1 MNSEKL
7 KKVAFL
13 IKNPKKRYSG
23 GRIYSLTLA
32 KAFYYINWD
41 VTIFTNNKPIFFEE
55 LIADANIKIFEN
67 KYFNFK
73 IREADFDLFIIVPHL
88 ATLRNFIFDKIFYY
102 SRIKKFNSNNIWF
115 IDFESPLWIK
125 ELIPKLRSQF
135 SYINSNYILK
145 NVNAIV
151 SISKT
156 GMKYAEKSYVQ
167 INKNLNYEFLYPP
180 INDGVAKKYY
190 GLKKKNQISIFA
202 RFGNK
207 HKDPFFIFK
216 LIRTIP
222 KNYYLNI
229 ITNFRLTLILQ
240 KNCCLR

>member
-1 MNSEKL
+1 MGKE
-7 KKVAFL
+7 FD
-13 IKNPKKRYSG
+13 
-23 GRIYSLTLA
+23 LTLA

-41 VTIFTNNKPIFFEE
+41 VTNNKPIFFEE

-73 IREADFDLFIIVPHL
+73 IREKLILIYFIIVPHL
-88 ATLRNFIFDKIFYY
+88 ATLRILFLIKYFITQIKNLIQILY
-102 SRIKKFNSNNIWF
+102 SF

-156 GMKYAEKSYVQ
+156 GMKYT
-167 INKNLNYEFLYPP
+167 KNHTY
-180 INDGVAKKYY
+180 K
-190 GLKKKNQISIFA
+190 
-202 RFGNK
+202 
-207 HKDPFFIFK
+207 
-216 LIRTIP
+216 
-222 KNYYLNI
+222 
-229 ITNFRLTLILQ
+229 
-240 KNCCLR
+240 